1 MDEKS
6 KQNSKTGRNTHAHGQ
21 QWTHCLLQESEVVN
35 PPAKEPGVEPEP
47 AYRVIYLGPNL
58 RRQGRLHGVEV
69 IRLNANRKAA
79 QGRTA
84 AVIDRPEVDLAVI
97 RTIAHAHHR

>member
-1 MDEKS
+1 MLMGNNRPTVS
-6 KQNSKTGRNTHAHGQ
+6 CRRVRLSTR
-21 QWTHCLLQESEVVN
+21 
-35 PPAKEPGVEPEP
+35 PPERAGVEPNP
-47 AYRVIYLGPNL
+47 AYRVVDLGLNL
-58 RRQGRLHGVEV
+58 RRQGRLHGIGVT
-69 IRLNANRKAA
+69 RLDANRKTA